1 MPSLMRQ
8 VSIIFRCASMFRGDK
23 LKERGSDLGTCH
35 HSYILLLCRNPGISQ
50 DAIAKKI
57 CINKSNV
64 TRHMSQLEKLGY
76 VERRQSDEDKR
87 MMLVYPTQKAYDALP
102 DVKDIVHEWK
112 EYITEGISKEEL
124 EMATEILHRM
134 AKRAAE
140 YAARDLD
147 SEDSE

>member
-8 VSIIFRCASMFRGDK
+8 IGVISRCASMFRTDK
-23 LKERGSDLGTCH
+23 LKERGSDLGNCH

-64 TRHMSQLEKLGY
+64 TRHVSQLEKLGY

-87 MMLVYPTQKAYDALP
+87 VVLVYPTQKAYDALP
-102 DVKDIVHEWK
+102 TVKEVVHEWK
-112 EYITEGISKEEL
+112 EYITEEISAEEL
-124 EMATEILHRM
+124 ELVADVLHRM
-134 AKRAAE
+134 ARRAAE
-140 YAARDLD
+140 YAARELD
-147 SEDSE
+147 SEDGE